1 VYDRR
6 NSEFSGHLQRC
17 QARLWRK
24 LLASEQTNCLHYDRR
39 NAAPT
44 GEHLRERSE
53 SLISQRQTG
62 TKQPFRLSK
71 QVSVREATS
80 DAAFEAS
87 RQRECLVS
95 YGEQVALR
103 GHADIESVAS
113 AAELEVRPTP
123 DDQFLERLRRG
134 EAAAYERLVAEHSG
148 DVYALIFRLT
158 NDGEEARDL
167 TQETFLRA
175 FQSINRFRGDAS
187 LKTWIYR
194 IAINQARNRWRWWRR
209 RKRDVTVSLDA
220 TDDQNDQPLSATIP
234 GDNSLNPEQE
244 TLARERE
251 GQLRNALL
259 ELRSAF
265 REAVVLR
272 DVEGFSYEEIAEM
285 LQISIGTVKSRIA
298 RGRMELRRQLE
309 GSL

>member
-1 VYDRR
+1 M
-6 NSEFSGHLQRC
+6 
-17 QARLWRK
+17 
-24 LLASEQTNCLHYDRR
+24 
-39 NAAPT
+39 
-44 GEHLRERSE
+44 
-53 SLISQRQTG
+53 
-62 TKQPFRLSK
+62 
-71 QVSVREATS
+71 
-80 DAAFEAS
+80 
-87 RQRECLVS
+87 S

-113 AAELEVRPTP
+113 AAETEVRPTP

-134 EAAAYERLVAEHSG
+134 EAVAYERLVAEHSG
-148 DVYALIFRLT
+148 DVYALLFRLT
-158 NDGEEARDL
+158 NDCEEARDL

-175 FQSINRFRGDAS
+175 FQSIGRFRGDAS

-220 TDDQNDQPLSATIP
+220 TDEQNEQPLAATLP
-234 GDNSLNPEQE
+234 SENSLNPEQE

-251 GQLRNALL
+251 AQLRNALL
-259 ELRSAF
+259 GLKSAF
-265 REAVVLR
+265 RESVVLR

-298 RGRMELRRQLE
+298 RGRLELRRQLE

>member
-1 VYDRR
+1 M
-6 NSEFSGHLQRC
+6 
-17 QARLWRK
+17 
-24 LLASEQTNCLHYDRR
+24 
-39 NAAPT
+39 
-44 GEHLRERSE
+44 
-53 SLISQRQTG
+53 
-62 TKQPFRLSK
+62 
-71 QVSVREATS
+71 S
-80 DAAFEAS
+80 DDAFEAF
-87 RQRECLVS
+87 RQRECQVS

-103 GHADIESVAS
+103 GHVDIDSVAS
-113 AAELEVRPTP
+113 AAEIDVRPTP

-134 EAAAYERLVAEHSG
+134 DAAAYERLVAEYSG
-148 DVYALIFRLT
+148 DLYALLFRLT
-158 NDGEEARDL
+158 NDSEEARDL

-175 FQSINRFRGDAS
+175 FQSIGRFRGDAS

-194 IAINQARNRWRWWRR
+194 IGINQARNRWRWWRR

-220 TDDQNDQPLSATIP
+220 TDDQNETPLAASLPSDSAP
-234 GDNSLNPEQE
+234 NPEQE

-251 GQLRNALL
+251 RQLRHALL
-259 ELRSAF
+259 GLRSAF
-265 REAVVLR
+265 RETVVLR

>member
-1 VYDRR
+1 M
-6 NSEFSGHLQRC
+6 
-17 QARLWRK
+17 
-24 LLASEQTNCLHYDRR
+24 
-39 NAAPT
+39 
-44 GEHLRERSE
+44 
-53 SLISQRQTG
+53 
-62 TKQPFRLSK
+62 
-71 QVSVREATS
+71 
-80 DAAFEAS
+80 
-87 RQRECLVS
+87 S
-95 YGEQVALR
+95 YGEQIALR
-103 GHADIESVAS
+103 GHADIESVAT
-113 AAELEVRPTP
+113 ATEIEVRPTT

-148 DVYALIFRLT
+148 DVYALLFRLT
-158 NDGEEARDL
+158 SDAEEARDL

-209 RKRDVTVSLDA
+209 RRRDVTVSLDA
-220 TDDQNDQPLSATIP
+220 TDDHKERPLSATLAI
-234 GDNSLNPEQE
+234 DNSLSPEQE

-251 GQLRNALL
+251 SQLREALL
-259 ELRSAF
+259 GLRSSF

-272 DVEGFSYEEIAEM
+272 DVEGFSYEEIAAT

-298 RGRMELRRQLE
+298 RGRLELRRQLE